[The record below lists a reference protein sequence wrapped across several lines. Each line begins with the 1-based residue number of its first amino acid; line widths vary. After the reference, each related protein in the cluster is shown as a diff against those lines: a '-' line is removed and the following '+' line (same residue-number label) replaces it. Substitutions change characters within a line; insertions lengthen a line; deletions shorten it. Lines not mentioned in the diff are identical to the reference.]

1 MYLLKPHLRRH
12 CCKSFRRN
20 LSRENFHFKQWIL
33 GITKVTHTTSDT
45 LLVLHICVFKLLE
58 YTLIQKSRKQI
69 AADSTQVIS
78 RCIAETMGDELS
90 RVKLVY
96 KISNQNLFSI
106 LNQSIYKASISFG
119 ESKNNKMVIFVK
131 IPNEIISQ
139 YSLVADR
146 KKIFH
151 VAFVS

>member
-69 AADSTQVIS
+69 AAESTQVIL

-90 RVKLVY
+90 KDKLVY

-106 LNQSIYKASISFG
+106 LKAYTKHQF
-119 ESKNNKMVIFVK
+119 FLVK
-131 IPNEIISQ
+131 ARTTRWWFLLNFQIKSSPNIPSRQE
-139 YSLVADR
+139 
-146 KKIFH
+146 KKIH
-151 VAFVS
+151 VAFLAWK